1 MKMRKILATI
11 AAAAVACTMVI
22 SASAAQD
29 TTGLA
34 DGTAYLNLNNCD
46 WNGPNGTWTNVEIT
60 GDGDYVVKGE
70 FDAPYQLGQFNALE
84 VVNGETKFGST
95 YVITVTSI
103 KVNGEEV
110 KTGDSYTCS
119 ADGAGVTTRVNLFN
133 EWNEPDAAAT
143 AGDDKHLD
151 NRCAGGDVSA
161 CTARLWNNGEKGVYI
176 EDAETV
182 EVAFTVSGIGG
193 ADEPG
198 TDEPGTDEPGTDEP
212 DDSNKPTGATAGLAF
227 AGLALA
233 AAAVVVTKKNK

>member
-29 TTGLA
+29 TAGLA
-34 DGTAYLNLNNCD
+34 DGTAYLNVNNCD

-110 KTGDSYTCS
+110 KTGESYTCS

-176 EDAETV
+176 EEAESI

-193 ADEPG
+193 ADEP
-198 TDEPGTDEPGTDEP
+198 TPDPDPEQKP